1 MNVVMKFKL
10 NPQVIMD
17 YSQESFTTSAV
28 PSAKRLF
35 PFLLT
40 TLQARDICLN
50 VLSAEPRLLFLLL
63 ITTIGV
69 NAQTAKTTPTV
80 KLNKHEQKVDSLLS
94 KIDTLLMINN
104 QLLDHLDINSSLK
117 GRYKLYQTDNI
128 YTFLQ
133 LDTKT
138 GMIEQVQWSLDS
150 DNEGS
155 VTINSDDLTY
165 GYGYGSGSFELY
177 PTKNMYQFILI
188 DKTSGKKWHV
198 QWGME
203 SSKRWIRRIY

>member
-1 MNVVMKFKL
+1 MKK
-10 NPQVIMD
+10 
-17 YSQESFTTSAV
+17 A
-28 PSAKRLF
+28 
-35 PFLLT
+35 
-40 TLQARDICLN
+40 
-50 VLSAEPRLLFLLL
+50 LLFLLL

-165 GYGYGSGSFELY
+165 GYGYGSGSLSYIQPKTCTNLY
-177 PTKNMYQFILI
+177 SSIKRVVRN
-188 DKTSGKKWHV
+188 
-198 QWGME
+198 GMCNGVW
-203 SSKRWIRRIY
+203 KVANGG

>member
-1 MNVVMKFKL
+1 MKK
-10 NPQVIMD
+10 
-17 YSQESFTTSAV
+17 AV
-28 PSAKRLF
+28 F
-35 PFLLT
+35 
-40 TLQARDICLN
+40 
-50 VLSAEPRLLFLLL
+50 FLLL
-63 ITTIGV
+63 ISAIGV
-69 NAQTAKTTPTV
+69 NAQTAKTATSV
-80 KLNKHEQKVDSLLS
+80 KSVKHEQKVDSLLS

-104 QLLDHLDINSSLK
+104 QLLEHLEINSSLK

-128 YTFLQ
+128 YTLLQ

-155 VTINSDDLTY
+155 VTINSDDQT
-165 GYGYGSGSFELY
+165 YGYGSGSFELY

>member
-1 MNVVMKFKL
+1 MKKIIF
-10 NPQVIMD
+10 
-17 YSQESFTTSAV
+17 F
-28 PSAKRLF
+28 F
-35 PFLLT
+35 
-40 TLQARDICLN
+40 
-50 VLSAEPRLLFLLL
+50 LL

-104 QLLDHLDINSSLK
+104 QLLEHLDINSSLK
-117 GRYKLYQTDNI
+117 GRYKLYQTENV

-138 GMIEQVQWSLDS
+138 GMIYQVQWSLDS
-150 DNEGS
+150 DNEGG
-155 VTINSDDLTY
+155 VIINSDDLTY
-165 GYGYGSGSFELY
+165 GYGFGSGSFELY

-188 DKTSGKKWHV
+188 DKTSGNRWHV

>member
-1 MNVVMKFKL
+1 MKK
-10 NPQVIMD
+10 
-17 YSQESFTTSAV
+17 A
-28 PSAKRLF
+28 LF
-35 PFLLT
+35 F
-40 TLQARDICLN
+40 
-50 VLSAEPRLLFLLL
+50 FLL
-63 ITTIGV
+63 ITTISV
-69 NAQTAKTTPTV
+69 NAQTAKTTPNV
-80 KLNKHEQKVDSLLS
+80 KVNKHEQKVDSLLS
-94 KIDTLLMINN
+94 QIDTLLMINN
-104 QLLDHLDINSSLK
+104 QLLEHLEINTSLK
-117 GRYKLYQTDNI
+117 ERYKLYQTENI

-188 DKTSGKKWHV
+188 DKTSGKKLHV
-198 QWGME
+198 QWCMV

>member
-1 MNVVMKFKL
+1 MKKAF
-10 NPQVIMD
+10 
-17 YSQESFTTSAV
+17 F
-28 PSAKRLF
+28 
-35 PFLLT
+35 
-40 TLQARDICLN
+40 
-50 VLSAEPRLLFLLL
+50 FLLL
-63 ITTIGV
+63 ISTISV
-69 NAQTAKTTPTV
+69 NAQTAKTITKTTTNARSV
-80 KLNKHEQKVDSLLS
+80 KHEQKVDSLLS
-94 KIDTLLMINN
+94 KIDTLFMINN
-104 QLLDHLDINSSLK
+104 QLLEHLEINSSLK

-128 YTFLQ
+128 YTLLQ

-198 QWGME
+198 QWGMK
-203 SSKRWIRRIY
+203 SSERWIRRIY